1 MTRPGFSLAAGLA
14 NAFVTSRL
22 TLAFML
28 ACALLGSHALLQTPR
43 EDNPRIVVPAAEV
56 TVTLPGA
63 SPQEVE
69 ALLLRP
75 LEAAIR
81 QVPGVDDVYAVAQA
95 SVAALSVQF
104 EVGESQELALV
115 RLQDR
120 INAARREL
128 PPDAGLPLVRSVSVD
143 DVPIVTITLASS
155 LYDDHA
161 LKQLADRMADSLR
174 SLAQVS
180 AVTVKGGRDRELRI
194 ELDPDRLQAF
204 GISLDQLRARLQT
217 ANVAA
222 PVGRLP
228 HEGRGTDI
236 FMDGFLRQPA
246 ELDTLVLGQHQG
258 RVITLADV
266 ADLRDGPADE
276 RTTLSFLAHGRAA
289 GKTVNPGE
297 ERPAVTVAVAKQPGS
312 NAVFVAD
319 DVLARVEKM
328 RGHFLPADVE
338 LVVTR
343 NDGRIANATV
353 NGLIEHLLIAVIA
366 VFFVTALFLGL
377 KEALIVG
384 MSVPLVL
391 ALTLGVGYLFDQS
404 INRVS
409 LFALILSLGLLV
421 DDAIVV
427 IENIH
432 RHYSTP
438 GLGNKRRATVQ
449 AAREIGN
456 PTNLATLA
464 VMLVFGSLV
473 VVTGTPGEYFFP
485 VAFTVPVAMAASL
498 LVAYTVVPWAAH
510 RWLPLHAAQAHEE
523 TGDEAPRPPSA
534 LYTRYRRFLAPL
546 IDDSRQ
552 RRRAFVVIVLL
563 LFASLLQP
571 GWQFLR
577 GEGINQ
583 PQHWFGVEMSMMP
596 KDNKNTFNISIDLPE
611 YATIEQTDQLSR
623 EIGRLLRE
631 HPEVTNYQRWLGQ
644 SGVTDFNGL
653 LRGTAGK
660 TGPHVAEIRVNLRE
674 KNQRSLTSMDIV
686 RELRPAVLA
695 IAQRYPGSTVQ
706 LVEDPPGPPVRATL
720 LAEIYG
726 DDPAM
731 LRALSDQ
738 VKTVFHE
745 TRDVVEVMD
754 TEPDDVPR
762 QRLRVDREK
771 AALSGVSTADVAEA
785 LRQLVDGEYLGRLH
799 VEGERQPVP
808 IRLLVPRRHQL
819 DVAHL
824 TRAFVSTPDGR
835 RVPLSE
841 LVRIESTQVDRPV
854 QRKNGERVT
863 YVGGET
869 GRIAPVYAVLDM
881 NRRLDGMALPDGS
894 RLATRSLSFTAPAP
908 EVLASYELF
917 WDGAQRQMLDVYR
930 DMSGALVISL
940 VFIFLMLVAYYQS
953 FSLPAVAMMAIPLG
967 LVGVFPGHW
976 LLGQQFSATSMVGV
990 IALAGVVVRNSLLI
1004 IDFVKEYMAQGQ
1016 PLREAIL
1023 EAGAVRLRP
1032 IMLTAL
1038 AIILGSAIML
1048 ADPLFSGLAIS
1059 LIFGTLAAT
1068 VLTLVV
1074 IPVLLFLLLR
1084 WKAGRGGKMS
1094 TTAST
1099 EGGTGR

>member
-28 ACALLGSHALLQTPR
+28 ACALLGSYALLQTPR

-128 PPDAGLPLVRSVSVD
+128 PPDAGVPQVRSVSVD
-143 DVPIVTITLASS
+143 DVPIVTLTLTSS

-180 AVTVKGGRDRELRI
+180 AVYVKGGRDREMRI

-228 HEGRGTDI
+228 HEGRSTDI
-236 FMDGFLRQPA
+236 FMDGFLRTPA
-246 ELDTLVLGQHQG
+246 ELGTLVLGSHQG
-258 RVITLADV
+258 RVITLSDV
-266 ADLRDGPADE
+266 ADLHDGPADE
-276 RTTLSFLAHGRAA
+276 RRSVSFFAHGLAS
-289 GKTVNPGE
+289 GKATDQGE
-297 ERPAVTVAVAKQPGS
+297 ERPAVTVAVAKQAGS

-328 RGHFLPADVE
+328 RGNFLPADVE

-353 NGLIEHLLIAVIA
+353 NGLIEHLLIAVVA
-366 VFFVTALFLGL
+366 VFLVTALFLGM

-404 INRVS
+404 ISRVS

-432 RHYSTP
+432 RHYSTH
-438 GLGNKRRATVQ
+438 GLGDKRRATVL

-510 RWLPLHAAQAHEE
+510 RWLPVHAKEDSEKAHEE
-523 TGDEAPRPPSA
+523 ASAPSQ

-546 IDDSRQ
+546 IDESRH
-552 RRRAFVVIVLL
+552 RRRAFLVIVLL
-563 LFASLLQP
+563 LLASLLQP

-583 PQHWFGVEMSMMP
+583 PQHWFGVEVSMMP
-596 KDNKNTFNISIDLPE
+596 KDNKNTFNISIDMPE
-611 YATIEQTDQLSR
+611 YATIEHTDELSR
-623 EIGRLLRE
+623 EIGRLLGV
-631 HPEVTNYQRWLGQ
+631 HPEVSNYQRWLGQ

-653 LRGTAGK
+653 LRGTADK
-660 TGPHVAEIRVNLRE
+660 TGAHVAEIRVNLRD
-674 KNQRSLTSMDIV
+674 KSQRSLTSMDIV
-686 RELRPAVLA
+686 RELRPAVMSVA
-695 IAQRYPGSTVQ
+695 ARYPGSTVQ
-706 LVEDPPGPPVRATL
+706 LVEDPPGPPVRSTL

-726 DDPAM
+726 EDPVM

-738 VKTVFHE
+738 VKTAFHD

-754 TEPDDVPR
+754 TEPDDVAR

-799 VEGERQPVP
+799 VDGERQPVP

-869 GRIAPVYAVLDM
+869 GSIAPVYAVLDM

-894 RLATRSLSFTAPAP
+894 RLATRGLSFTAPAP
-908 EVLASYELF
+908 EVLEGYELF

-930 DMSGALVISL
+930 DMSGALLISL

-1084 WKAGRGGKMS
+1084 WKAGRG
-1094 TTAST
+1094 
-1099 EGGTGR
+1099 